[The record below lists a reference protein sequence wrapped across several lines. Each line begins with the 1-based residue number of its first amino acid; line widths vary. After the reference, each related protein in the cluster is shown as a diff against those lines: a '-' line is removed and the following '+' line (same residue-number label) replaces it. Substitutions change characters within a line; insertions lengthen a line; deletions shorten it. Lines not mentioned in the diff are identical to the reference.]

1 MEVFRIVN
9 SEALTLPAVVEVLF
23 SAFAANGRTPEQ
35 ATAAVEELSRCVS
48 DPRTGLFIGFEGEQ
62 FSAVMVIFLPQNPLH
77 NHPQVHLLW
86 SRGSKALTDAITAQG
101 KKFCIANGYH
111 TAWAI
116 TRGPGTALEYSRRF
130 ANIGKSRPVAAILEF
145 ALE

>member
-1 MEVFRIVN
+1 MEIFRIVN
-9 SEALTLPAVVEVLF
+9 PDALTLPAVLEVLF
-23 SAFAANGRTPEQ
+23 SAFVANGRSPEQ
-35 ATAAVEELSRCVS
+35 AAAAVEEIGRCVS
-48 DPRTGLFIGFEGEQ
+48 DPRTGLFVGLEDDKFA
-62 FSAVMVIFLPQNPLH
+62 AVMVIFLPQNPLH

-86 SRGSKALTDAITAQG
+86 SRGSKTLTDAITAQG
-101 KKFCIANGYH
+101 KKFCLDNGYH